1 MRGKERNG
9 EWKRK
14 NKKNEARKKECKRQG
29 QTNITNAGRQKN
41 LLGKKKGNI
50 GKESCELRDAR
61 LEHMRT
67 LQQQHLEVETPEQ
80 RDARLECMR
89 QRLEAETPE
98 QRDARLEHMKTLQL
112 QRLEVET
119 PEQRDARL
127 ECMGQRLEAES
138 PGQTDARLEHMR
150 TLQQQRLEVETPEQ
164 RDARLELMKTLQQQ
178 CLEVETPQERDTR
191 LNLSQQT
198 KSAQSDISKK
208 MCAPQIDQGYVKGKM
223 NRFHTEMLSIESLLC
238 TTCLEKFPGTKMSV
252 KSPECLRCC
261 RDNKVPKLYSASN
274 NMSPGFV
281 PVELQVS
288 LYIGKLHIIL
298 KVYVFITF
306 RLPFLFFLLAI
317 APPYM
322 II

>member
-1 MRGKERNG
+1 MRLGKRNARDRARLIS
-9 EWKRK
+9 EMPVD
-14 NKKNEARKKECKRQG
+14 KKIRLEKKEVTSANETPEQ
-29 QTNITNAGRQKN
+29 
-41 LLGKKKGNI
+41 
-50 GKESCELRDAR
+50 RDAR

-67 LQQQHLEVETPEQ
+67 LQQQ
-80 RDARLECMR
+80 
-89 QRLEAETPE
+89 RLEAESPGQT
-98 QRDARLEHMKTLQL
+98 DARLEHMRTLQ
-112 QRLEVET
+112 Q
-119 PEQRDARL
+119 
-127 ECMGQRLEAES
+127 QRLEAES

-164 RDARLELMKTLQQQ
+164 RDARLEHMKTLQQQ
-178 CLEVETPQERDTR
+178 RLEVETPQERDTR

-198 KSAQSDISKK
+198 KNAQSDISKK

-261 RDNKVPKLYSASN
+261 RDNKVPKLYSAS
-274 NMSPGFV
+274 PGFV
-281 PVELQVS
+281 PVESQVS
-288 LYIGKLHIIL
+288 LYIGKLQIIL

>member
-1 MRGKERNG
+1 MRTLQQQRL
-9 EWKRK
+9 
-14 NKKNEARKKECKRQG
+14 EAESPG
-29 QTNITNAGRQKN
+29 QT
-41 LLGKKKGNI
+41 
-50 GKESCELRDAR
+50 DAR

-67 LQQQHLEVETPEQ
+67 LQQQ
-80 RDARLECMR
+80 
-89 QRLEAETPE
+89 RLEAESPGQT
-98 QRDARLEHMKTLQL
+98 DARLEHMRTLQQ
-112 QRLEVET
+112 QRLEAESPGQT
-119 PEQRDARL
+119 DARL
-127 ECMGQRLEAES
+127 EHMRALQQQRLEAES

-164 RDARLELMKTLQQQ
+164 TDARLEHMKTLQQQ
-178 CLEVETPQERDTR
+178 RLEVETPQERDTI

-198 KSAQSDISKK
+198 KRNISKK

-261 RDNKVPKLYSASN
+261 RDNKVPKLYSANN

-281 PVELQVS
+281 PVELQFS
-288 LYIGKLHIIL
+288 LYIGKVHIIL

-306 RLPFLFFLLAI
+306 RLPFLFFLLVI

-322 II
+322 IIEKITYLVG

>member
-1 MRGKERNG
+1 
-9 EWKRK
+9 
-14 NKKNEARKKECKRQG
+14 
-29 QTNITNAGRQKN
+29 
-41 LLGKKKGNI
+41 
-50 GKESCELRDAR
+50 
-61 LEHMRT
+61 
-67 LQQQHLEVETPEQ
+67 
-80 RDARLECMR
+80 MR

-98 QRDARLEHMKTLQL
+98 QRDARLEHMKTLQ
-112 QRLEVET
+112 
-119 PEQRDARL
+119 
-127 ECMGQRLEAES
+127 
-138 PGQTDARLEHMR
+138 
-150 TLQQQRLEVETPEQ
+150 QQRLEVETPEQ
-164 RDARLELMKTLQQQ
+164 RYARLEGMRQRLEAETPEQRDARLEHMKTLQQQ
-178 CLEVETPQERDTR
+178 RLEVETPQERDTR

-261 RDNKVPKLYSASN
+261 RDNKVPKLYSANN

-298 KVYVFITF
+298 KVYIFLLIQLWRYFSNHFHLTIS
-306 RLPFLFFLLAI
+306 FLFTSYSSTL
-317 APPYM
+317 YDHM
-322 II
+322 KK

>member
-1 MRGKERNG
+1 MDQTKSIKLQKKRLESAEERRARLDKANERARAKRRMETKEQKKMRLGKRNARDRARLISQMPVDKKIRL
-9 EWKRK
+9 EKRK
-14 NKKNEARKKECKRQG
+14 VILAN
-29 QTNITNAGRQKN
+29 
-41 LLGKKKGNI
+41 
-50 GKESCELRDAR
+50 ESCELRDAR

-67 LQQQHLEVETPEQ
+67 LQQ
-80 RDARLECMR
+80 
-89 QRLEAETPE
+89 
-98 QRDARLEHMKTLQL
+98 K
-112 QRLEVET
+112 
-119 PEQRDARL
+119 
-127 ECMGQRLEAES
+127 RLEAES

-164 RDARLELMKTLQQQ
+164 RDARLEHMRTLQQQRLEVETPEQRDARLEHMKTLQQQ
-178 CLEVETPQERDTR
+178 RLEVETPQERDTR

-198 KSAQSDISKK
+198 KSAQADISKK

-261 RDNKVPKLYSASN
+261 RDNKVPKLYSANN

-298 KVYVFITF
+298 KVYVIITF

>member
-1 MRGKERNG
+1 MR
-9 EWKRK
+9 
-14 NKKNEARKKECKRQG
+14 
-29 QTNITNAGRQKN
+29 
-41 LLGKKKGNI
+41 
-50 GKESCELRDAR
+50 
-61 LEHMRT
+61 
-67 LQQQHLEVETPEQ
+67 
-80 RDARLECMR
+80 
-89 QRLEAETPE
+89 
-98 QRDARLEHMKTLQL
+98 

-127 ECMGQRLEAES
+127 EGMRQRLEAET
-138 PGQTDARLEHMR
+138 PEQRDARLEHMR

-164 RDARLELMKTLQQQ
+164 RDARLEHMKTLQQQ
-178 CLEVETPQERDTR
+178 RLEVETPQERDTR

-261 RDNKVPKLYSASN
+261 RDNKVPKLYSANN

-298 KVYVFITF
+298 KVYVF
-306 RLPFLFFLLAI
+306 L
-317 APPYM
+317 
-322 II
+322 

>member
-1 MRGKERNG
+1 
-9 EWKRK
+9 
-14 NKKNEARKKECKRQG
+14 
-29 QTNITNAGRQKN
+29 
-41 LLGKKKGNI
+41 
-50 GKESCELRDAR
+50 
-61 LEHMRT
+61 MRT
-67 LQQQHLEVETPEQ
+67 LQQ
-80 RDARLECMR
+80 
-89 QRLEAETPE
+89 
-98 QRDARLEHMKTLQL
+98 

-119 PEQRDARL
+119 PEQR
-127 ECMGQRLEAES
+127 
-138 PGQTDARLEHMR
+138 DARLEHMR

-164 RDARLELMKTLQQQ
+164 RDARLEHMKTLQQQ
-178 CLEVETPQERDTR
+178 RLEVETPQERDTR

-252 KSPECLRCC
+252 KSSECLRCC
-261 RDNKVPKLYSASN
+261 RDNKVPKLYSANN

>member
-1 MRGKERNG
+1 
-9 EWKRK
+9 
-14 NKKNEARKKECKRQG
+14 
-29 QTNITNAGRQKN
+29 
-41 LLGKKKGNI
+41 
-50 GKESCELRDAR
+50 
-61 LEHMRT
+61 
-67 LQQQHLEVETPEQ
+67 
-80 RDARLECMR
+80 MR

-98 QRDARLEHMKTLQL
+98 QRDARLEGMR
-112 QRLEVET
+112 QRLEAETPEERDARLEGMRQRLEAET

-127 ECMGQRLEAES
+127 EYMS
-138 PGQTDARLEHMR
+138 I
-150 TLQQQRLEVETPEQ
+150 LQQQRLEVETPVQ
-164 RDARLELMKTLQQQ
+164 RDARLEHMKTLQQQ
-178 CLEVETPQERDTR
+178 RLEVETPQERDTR

-261 RDNKVPKLYSASN
+261 RDNKVPKLYSANN

-298 KVYVFITF
+298 NVYVFLLIQLWSYFSNHFHLTIS
-306 RLPFLFFLLAI
+306 FLFTSYSSTL
-317 APPYM
+317 YDHM
-322 II
+322 KK